1 MIGSFWKEHWFDM
14 LVSIGFFVGA
24 VIFLCTGKE
33 LAAIT
38 YFVSSFVWLI
48 CTLVGYNNMR
58 IAALAKRV
66 ADLENELYKKEQF
79 SSISILQVNKNV
91 I

>member
-1 MIGSFWKEHWFDM
+1 MIESFWKKYWFEM

-24 VIFLCTGKE
+24 VIFLFTGKE
-33 LAAIT
+33 FAAII

-58 IAALAKRV
+58 IEALAKRI
-66 ADLENELYKKEQF
+66 ADLEAELYKDK
-79 SSISILQVNKNV
+79 K
-91 I
+91 